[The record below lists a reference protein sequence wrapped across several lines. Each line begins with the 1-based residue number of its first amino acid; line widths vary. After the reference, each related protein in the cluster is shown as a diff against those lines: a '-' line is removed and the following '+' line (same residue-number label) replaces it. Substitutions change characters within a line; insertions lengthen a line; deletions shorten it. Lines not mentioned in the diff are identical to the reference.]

1 MWERLPGEMPD
12 GMKTNP
18 LVRSSFFWALRH
30 GDRKT
35 KLQVIQAL
43 GMIADNEVKEALQAM
58 LMEPDEDDDAQKNG
72 PLRAA
77 IYRSGDRIAG
87 RA

>member
-1 MWERLPGEMPD
+1 MPD

-58 LMEPDEDDDAQKNG
+58 LMEPDEDDDLKKMALFV
-72 PLRAA
+72 LRS
-77 IYRSGDRIAG
+77 IGVEERIAG